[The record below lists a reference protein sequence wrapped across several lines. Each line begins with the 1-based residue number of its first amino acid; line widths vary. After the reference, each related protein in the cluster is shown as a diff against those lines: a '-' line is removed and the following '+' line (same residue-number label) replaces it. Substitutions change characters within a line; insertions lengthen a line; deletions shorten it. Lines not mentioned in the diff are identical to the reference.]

1 MLLVRSVLLTTLFF
15 LNWIGFAALGTPLL
29 LLPRRYAV
37 GALKAWGRS
46 SAWLLRVLIGTRVEV
61 RGLEKIPGGPLL
73 VASKHQSAFETFA
86 LAPLFDDPVL
96 VLKTE
101 LNRIPFFGL
110 WVRKHE
116 LISVNRSKGARALKQ
131 LAEDTRKAFG
141 LGRQLIIFPEGTRR
155 TPGAPPD
162 YKIGA
167 TYIYANADV
176 PCLPVALNSGV
187 FWPRRSFI
195 KYPGKIVVEILDP
208 IPPGLDRKTFDARL
222 EQAIEE
228 ASDRLLAEA
237 AAQPYVPPLPEA
249 SRQRLA
255 ELGVL
260 PR

>member
-1 MLLVRSVLLTTLFF
+1 MLRVRSALLTALFF
-15 LNWIGFAALGTPLL
+15 LNWIAFVLLGAPLL
-29 LLPRRYAV
+29 LMPRRYAIA
-37 GALKAWGRS
+37 ALKAWGHV

-61 RGLEKIPGGPLL
+61 RGVEKIPQGPLL

-96 VLKTE
+96 VLKRE
-101 LNRIPFFGL
+101 LNRIPLFSL
-110 WVRKHE
+110 W
-116 LISVNRSKGARALKQ
+116 
-131 LAEDTRKAFG
+131 TRKFGMIAVDRSRGVRSLKKLATDAREAFA

-155 TPGAPPD
+155 TPGAAPD

-167 TYIYANADV
+167 TYIYDNADV

-187 FWPRRSFI
+187 FWPRRSFL

-208 IPPGLDRKTFDARL
+208 IPPGLDRKAFDERL

-228 ASDRLLAEA
+228 ASDRLLVEA
-237 AAQPYVPPLPEA
+237 ASQPFVPPLPDVA
-249 SRQRLA
+249 QARLA
-255 ELGVL
+255 ELGHL